1 VPFETAAQAE
11 DFIFSSYMAVESRLS
26 GPDAETRSP
35 ELARQLLDAVGE
47 PDATFTS
54 IVVAGSKG
62 KGSIAF
68 LTSKLLES
76 FGYRVG
82 LVTSPHLVNFRERI
96 RFNGRAI
103 PPEDFVRLVNRV
115 EGPAREI
122 IASLPEG
129 RYLSPAGIILAV
141 ASLYFAEQDA
151 EFAVVEAGRGGQYDD
166 SVVLDNPLVL
176 FGPILLEHPAQ
187 LGGTLAEIAATKAAL
202 LKSGGVGVSAPQ
214 EPEVLDVMV
223 GWSYQ
228 VGGGLVVTGRDVQVI
243 NPRIVG
249 DKLHVSVQARYN
261 LFEDF
266 TLAIPA
272 LYEATNLAVALSAF
286 EIVRDEQELQMDEKE
301 ILREAMANLKF
312 PGRMQ
317 TLSESPFTLLD
328 GAIARSSAQSVLE
341 SLSQDG
347 RLLRPL
353 TAIVGVPADKDWK
366 GVLWELSSVCDHLI
380 LTGVRNP
387 RLKFAGAEAVEFA
400 RSIFPASTVIEE
412 AGGIA
417 EARAMLGKSAQLP
430 ATTLILGTQSLLAD
444 TLRDY
449 NFDLEQ
455 I

>member
-1 VPFETAAQAE
+1 MPFETAAQAE
-11 DFIFSSYMAVESRLS
+11 DFIFSSFMAVESRLS
-26 GPDAETRSP
+26 GPDAQTRSP
-35 ELARQLLDAVGE
+35 ELARQLLDGVGE

-115 EGPAREI
+115 EGPARAI
-122 IASLPEG
+122 IAGLPEG
-129 RYLSPAGIILAV
+129 RYLSPTGIILAV
-141 ASLYFAEQDA
+141 ASLYFAEQAA

-176 FGPILLEHPAQ
+176 FGPILLEHSAQ

-202 LKSGGVGVSAPQ
+202 LKSGGVGVSVPQ
-214 EPEVLDVMV
+214 EPEALDVLV

-228 VGGGLVVTGRDVQVI
+228 VGGGLVVAGRDVQVI
-243 NPRIVG
+243 TPRIAG

-272 LYEATNLAVALSAF
+272 LYEATNLAVALAAF

-317 TLSESPFTLLD
+317 TLSDSPFTLLD
-328 GAIARSSAQSVLE
+328 GAIARPSAQSVLE
-341 SLSQDG
+341 SLTQAG

-380 LTGVRNP
+380 LTGVKNP
-387 RLKFAGAEAVEFA
+387 RLNFPGAEAVEFA
-400 RSIFPASTVIEE
+400 RSIFPVSTVIEE
-412 AGGIA
+412 AEGIA
-417 EARAMLGKSAQLP
+417 EARAMLGKSAQSP
-430 ATTLILGTQSLLAD
+430 ATVLILGTQSLLSD

>member
-1 VPFETAAQAE
+1 MPFETPTQAE

-26 GPDAETRSP
+26 GPDAQTRSP
-35 ELARQLLDAVGE
+35 ELARQLLDRVGE
-47 PDATFTS
+47 PDAFFTS

-115 EGPAREI
+115 EEPAREI
-122 IASLPEG
+122 IAGLPEG
-129 RYLSPAGIILAV
+129 RYLSPTGLILAV
-141 ASLYFAEQDA
+141 AALYFAEQGA

-166 SVVLDNPLVL
+166 SIVLDNPLVL
-176 FGPILLEHPAQ
+176 FGPILLEHTAQ
-187 LGGTLAEIAATKAAL
+187 LGGTLVEIAATKSAL
-202 LKSGGVGVSAPQ
+202 LKRGGVGVSVPQ
-214 EPEVLDVMV
+214 VPEVQEVMV

-228 VGGGLVVTGRDVQVI
+228 VGGGLVLAGRDIQVI
-243 NPRIVG
+243 EPRIINN
-249 DKLHVSVQARYN
+249 KLRLSVQARYN
-261 LFEDF
+261 YFEDF

-272 LYEATNLAVALSAF
+272 LYEATNLAVALAAF
-286 EIVRDEQELQMDEKE
+286 EIVRDEQELQTDEKE

-317 TLSESPFTLLD
+317 TLAEAPFTLLD

-347 RLLRPL
+347 RLKGPVA
-353 TAIVGVPADKDWK
+353 AIVGVPADKDWK

-380 LTGVRNP
+380 LTGVKNP
-387 RLKFAGAEAVEFA
+387 RLKFPGHEAVEFA
-400 RSIFPASTVIEE
+400 RTIFPASAVIEE
-412 AGGIA
+412 AGGIS
-417 EARAMLGKSAQLP
+417 EARTLLAKSPQSP
-430 ATTLILGTQSLLAD
+430 GTILIMGTQSLLAD

-449 NFDLEQ
+449 HFDLEQ

>member
-1 VPFETAAQAE
+1 MPFQTPAQAE

-26 GPDAETRSP
+26 GPDSQTRSP
-35 ELARQLLDAVGE
+35 ELARKLLEGVGS
-47 PDATFTS
+47 PDAAFTS

-122 IASLPEG
+122 IDALPEG
-129 RYLSPAGIILAV
+129 RYLSPTGLILAV
-141 ASLYFAEQDA
+141 AALYFAEQGV
-151 EFAVVEAGRGGQYDD
+151 EIAVVEAGRGGQYDD

-176 FGPILLEHPAQ
+176 FGPILLEHAAQ
-187 LGGTLAEIAATKAAL
+187 LGGTLSEIAATKAAL
-202 LKSGGVGVSAPQ
+202 LKRGGVGVSVPQ
-214 EPEVLDVMV
+214 EAEVQDVLV

-228 VGGGLVVTGRDVQVI
+228 VGGGLVLAGRDIQAI

-261 LFEDF
+261 FFEDF

-272 LYEATNLAVALSAF
+272 LYEASNLAVALAAF
-286 EIVRDEQELQMDEKE
+286 EIIRDEQELMPDEKQ
-301 ILREAMANLKF
+301 ILREAMANLDF

-317 TLSESPFTLLD
+317 ILSEAPFTLLD
-328 GAIARSSAQSVLE
+328 GAIARPSVQSVLE
-341 SLSQDG
+341 SLTQNG
-347 RLLRPL
+347 RLQRPL
-353 TAIVGVPADKDWK
+353 TAIVGVPEDKDWK
-366 GVLWELSSVCDHLI
+366 GVLWELSAVCDHLI
-380 LTGVRNP
+380 LTGVKNK
-387 RLKFAGAEAVEFA
+387 RLKFPGFEAVEFA
-400 RSIFPASTVIEE
+400 RRIFPAPAVIEE
-412 AGGIA
+412 ADYIA
-417 EARAMLGKSAQLP
+417 DARRLLAKSSRSP
-430 ATTLILGTQSLLAD
+430 ATILILGTQSLLTD

>member
-1 VPFETAAQAE
+1 MPFETAAQAE